1 MHQRTKISVGDAW
14 GSSLLDNLRQI
25 SSVVGKVGKCYLV
38 GMSFVVYP
46 SLQMLPQTS
55 QQFLSQPEPTL
66 SLLLDS
72 TVSEMVSEDLML
84 SNILTDEKMNALKVT
99 LETLQAGCLFSHGSV
114 GIPTG
119 NLDF

>member
-38 GMSFVVYP
+38 GLSFVVYP

-66 SLLLDS
+66 SLLLES

-84 SNILTDEKMNALKVT
+84 SNILTDEKLNALKVI

-114 GIPTG
+114 GISG
-119 NLDF
+119 RKS